1 MVRDGVDPGPGTRMP
16 PAAEG
21 TTFLLARHGATAHT
35 AEMRLSGCTGANP
48 PLSELGREQAR
59 RLAAALAAVGGVD
72 VLVCSPVLRARQTAE
87 TAAAA
92 LGLPLAVEDD
102 LREIDFGD
110 WEGLTPAE
118 VDRGWPGSQAR
129 WRRQSADPAPGGES
143 VDQVAAR
150 VAGVRRRL
158 AAEHP
163 GATVLLV
170 SHMYPVKL
178 TVTDA
183 LGVPAVVMHRMHV
196 EPTGVAEIRAL
207 SPQDPRGPWLV
218 VRHNDSAHLR
228 DSGPLPG

>member
-1 MVRDGVDPGPGTRMP
+1 MSAPAIEGP
-16 PAAEG
+16 A
-21 TTFLLARHGATAHT
+21 FLLARHGATEHT
-35 AEMRLSGCTGANP
+35 AQFRLSGCTGANP
-48 PLSELGREQAR
+48 PLSPVGQRQADL
-59 RLAAALAAVGGVD
+59 LAASLRRAGGVD
-72 VLVCSPVLRARQTAE
+72 VLACSPVRRARQTAE
-87 TAAAA
+87 TVAAA
-92 LGLPLAVEDD
+92 LGLPLTVEDD

-118 VDRGWPGSQAR
+118 VDGGWPGVQAA
-129 WRRQSADPAPGGES
+129 WRRQSAEPAPGGES

-150 VAGVRRRL
+150 VAGVRERL
-158 AAEHP
+158 AGRHP
-163 GATVLLV
+163 GATILLV

-183 LGVPAVVMHRMHV
+183 LGVPPVVMHRMHV